1 LDALLKG
8 IKRNQT
14 HSEQARTASVQDH
27 DSAQKSVSNPDSAPK
42 QNTPLEVFLRQLQEK
57 HPRKS
62 PEELEKELKEA
73 KRLYSQ
79 MDELQKTVEAMKE
92 EIKKL
97 EKSCL
102 QLKIDGNTLA
112 LRAHL
117 EKGWDQHELSRAIR
131 DVSVGFWDPPD
142 YEQAITLY
150 EQLIIHYPQKR
161 NQAFYYLALIYLK
174 GKIHNHAR
182 EKKDR
187 IKYSD
192 PEKAQLYA
200 QMIECPELL
209 KCFQK
214 KWEKYLAKRK

>member
-1 LDALLKG
+1 MCKGVKG
-8 IKRNQT
+8 IKGNQT

-27 DSAQKSVSNPDSAPK
+27 DSAPKPVSNPDSAPK

-62 PEELEKELKEA
+62 REELEKELKEA

-79 MDELQKTVEAMKE
+79 MDKIQEKIEKMEKE
-92 EIKKL
+92 IQHLKQ
-97 EKSCL
+97 SCR

-117 EKGWDQHELSRAIR
+117 EKGYNPHQLSRAIR

-142 YEQAITLY
+142 YEQAIKLY
-150 EQLIIHYPQKR
+150 EQLIIYYPQKR
-161 NQAFYYLALIYLK
+161 DQAFYYLALIYLK

-200 QMIECPELL
+200 GWIECQELQES
-209 KCFQK
+209 FQK
-214 KWEKYLAKRK
+214 KWEKYLEKRK